1 MKIHEYQA
9 RDLLAAYGVAVPPGR
24 VARSAE
30 EAVAIASE
38 IGLPV
43 VIKAQVLVGGRGKAG
58 GVRLAHTTEEVR
70 EAGNKILT
78 LTIKDIPVEAVLV
91 AKAVD
96 IRKEYYLSVT
106 VDRANKK
113 VVCIVS
119 ASGGVDIEE
128 LAVKEP
134 EKILKHYIDPLQG
147 PDERQLRGFL
157 GAVFPESLLDQAA
170 EALLN
175 LYRLLIDKDCSL
187 VEINPYA
194 QVDETTLIAADAKI
208 NFDDNGLAKHADVE
222 ALRTAEE
229 YSREEIQ
236 AKEAGLSFVSLD
248 GDIGCIVNGAGL
260 AMATMDLIKLFG
272 GQPAN
277 FLDVGGSSSPQKVLT
292 ALQILTRNKNLK
304 AILINIFGGITRCD
318 DIAKGILIARDQIDL
333 PVPLVIR
340 LIGTNEK
347 EGRDLL
353 EQAGLEAASEMTAA
367 VKKVIQRAKAG
378 V

>member
-9 RDLLAAYGVAVPPGR
+9 RELLASYGIPVPPGK

-30 EAVAIASE
+30 EAAAVADE

-58 GVRLAHTTEEVR
+58 GVKAAATGEEVR
-70 EAGNKILT
+70 EATGKILT

-106 VDRANKK
+106 VDRAKRAA
-113 VVCIVS
+113 VCILS

-134 EKILKHYIDPLQG
+134 EKILKYYIDPLRG
-147 PDERQLRGFL
+147 PDDRELRTFL
-157 GAVFPESLLDQAA
+157 SAAFPENLLDQASDA
-170 EALLN
+170 AAN
-175 LYRLLIDKDCSL
+175 LYRLLGEKDCSL

-194 QVDETTLIAADAKI
+194 QIGEGTLIAADAKI

-222 ALRTAEE
+222 AMRTAEE
-229 YSREEIQ
+229 YSRDEIE
-236 AKEAGLSFVSLD
+236 AKEAGLSFVSLE

-272 GQPAN
+272 SRPAN

-292 ALQILTRNKNLK
+292 ALQILTRNKKLK

-347 EGRDLL
+347 EGRTML
-353 EQAGLEAASEMTAA
+353 ERAGLEAASEMTAA
-367 VKKVIQRAKAG
+367 VKKVIEKAKAG